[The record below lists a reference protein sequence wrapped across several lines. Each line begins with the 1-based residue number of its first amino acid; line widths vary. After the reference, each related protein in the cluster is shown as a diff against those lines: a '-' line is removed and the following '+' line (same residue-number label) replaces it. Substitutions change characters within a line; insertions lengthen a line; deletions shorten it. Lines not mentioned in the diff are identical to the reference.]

1 MSGRFTIRVYG
12 LLVDEGR
19 VLVSDEII
27 RGRPITKF
35 PGGGMEFG
43 EGPLDALIREIREE
57 MGLNALDL
65 QHYYTTDLF
74 QQSTFHTTPMQVM
87 SLYYTFRTANTDALA
102 AVIDG
107 DGRKAESD
115 SDEVFRWLRLKEA
128 RAEDLSLP
136 IDRIVMRMLLAD
148 HAGHVPI
155 RLRT

>member
-1 MSGRFTIRVYG
+1 MSGNFTIRVYG
-12 LLVDEGR
+12 LLVEAGR
-19 VLVSDEII
+19 VLVSDEVI
-27 RGRPITKF
+27 RGRHITKF

-43 EGPLDALIREIREE
+43 EGPLDALVREIREE
-57 MGLNALDL
+57 LGIEAMDL
-65 QHYYTTDLF
+65 VHYYTTEFF
-74 QQSTFHTTPMQVM
+74 QQSTFHSTPMQVM
-87 SLYYTFRTANTDALA
+87 SLYYTFRTDNTDALA

-115 SDEVFRWLRLKEA
+115 SGEVFRWLMLKEA

-148 HAGHVPI
+148 HTGQVPI